1 MAAALA
7 GALPKAKAATPGAKT
22 AAAQAGKGQAA
33 TVRPKKRS
41 GAARR
46 RSAQAALEA
55 SSRPVEA
62 SRGPLCPLTPTGV
75 RTRDPRSKTHAS
87 NQLVYSAVEFPP
99 LSPGGQYR
107 LGSSCSAGSPA
118 GSPSPQLSRSRCSLQ
133 PPSSPDTQSPRTQE
147 RPRACSR
154 REQGPPGARLGPTS
168 SSY

>member
-62 SRGPLCPLTPTGV
+62 PCAPLPPRGFERETLEV
-75 RTRDPRSKTHAS
+75 RRTRVTNWSTRLWNSLHCHPAANIDLARA
-87 NQLVYSAVEFPP
+87 AV
-99 LSPGGQYR
+99 L
-107 LGSSCSAGSPA
+107 A
-118 GSPSPQLSRSRCSLQ
+118 
-133 PPSSPDTQSPRTQE
+133 
-147 RPRACSR
+147 R
-154 REQGPPGARLGPTS
+154 RRARLLLN
-168 SSY
+168 